1 MLTFTQR
8 LSHRSLKLLTAGLD
22 LLILAL
28 TISLVV
34 SNVHPDAYLTLAA
47 ALLILLGIAC
57 RMALTF
63 QLMRTLTRQACY
75 DEVTGLPNRHLFHVH
90 LTSQL
95 HSAPSLEM
103 AVFLLNIDRFK
114 LFIGSLGYLLCDHL
128 LRAVSERLTEEL
140 THSGLS
146 AQLYRFEA
154 DTFALL
160 APAEP
165 SQSSKGCS
173 PELLARV
180 LISAL
185 HRPIYV
191 DHREFCVSL
200 SAGFSLYPDDGKDPG
215 ALLRAADLA
224 LQQAKKRGGNTYI
237 RYHAKFE
244 PRHHPLILEGYL
256 RHALEYQELKLYY
269 QPQVRLEDGRLCGAE
284 VTLRWHHPHYRL
296 LPPKEFIPLAEET
309 GLIGPIGT
317 WLLRQAMRQL
327 QRWQQTP
334 FPLRLAVNVSA
345 YQLHQ
350 QNLPVLIEQLLCEY
364 PILPERLELE
374 ITESSAMLD
383 IDHAV
388 YVLQQLKTLGV
399 ELALDDFGTGFSSL
413 SHLKR
418 FPIDTLK
425 IDQSFIQPM
434 EQDPGSAAIVEGII
448 RLGHSMHLKI
458 LAEGIETQGQLAL
471 LRRFGCDEG
480 QGYLFGKPMPAS
492 SFERILNLGRIAVES

>member
-1 MLTFTQR
+1 MSKRFPY
-8 LSHRSLKLLTAGLD
+8 HSLKLLTTGLD

-28 TISLVV
+28 AIYLVA
-34 SNVHPDAYLTLAA
+34 SNVRPDAYPVLTT
-47 ALLILLGIAC
+47 ALMILLGIAL
-57 RMALTF
+57 RIALTF
-63 QLMRTLTRQACY
+63 LRMRTLTWQTCH
-75 DEVTGLPNRHLFHVH
+75 DEVTGLPNRHLFHAH
-90 LTSQL
+90 LTRQL
-95 HSAPSLEM
+95 QSSPSLEV

-128 LRAVSERLTEEL
+128 LCAVARQLTKEL
-140 THSGLS
+140 THSGLD

-160 APAEP
+160 APANP
-165 SQSSKGCS
+165 SQSPKGCS
-173 PELLARV
+173 AELLAKV
-180 LISAL
+180 LIGAL

-191 DHREFCVSL
+191 DHREFCVSV
-200 SAGFSLYPDDGKDPG
+200 SVGFSLYPDDGKDPG
-215 ALLRAADLA
+215 TLLRAADLA
-224 LQQAKKRGGNTYI
+224 LQQAKKRGGNTYC
-237 RYHAKFE
+237 RYHIKFE

-256 RHALEYQELKLYY
+256 RHALEYKELELYY
-269 QPQVRLEDGRLCGAE
+269 QPQVRLQDGMLCGAE

-296 LPPKEFIPLAEET
+296 LSPQEFIPLAEEA
-309 GLIGPIGT
+309 GLIGPISM
-317 WLLRQAMRQL
+317 WLLRQAMRRL
-327 QRWQQTP
+327 QRWQKTP

-345 YQLHQ
+345 YQFHQ
-350 QNLPVLIEQLLCEY
+350 QNLPALIEQLLREY
-364 PILPERLELE
+364 PILPKQLALE

-458 LAEGIETQGQLAL
+458 LAEGIESPGQLAL

-480 QGYLFGKPMPAS
+480 QGYLFGKPMPAAR
-492 SFERILNLGRIAVES
+492 FERILSQSPIAMKT